1 MQQTIDDHDAWRE
14 VPADEVPVNATVRY
28 DDRGERLVGTVVDEL
43 ATPGATALV
52 VLDADGAPRV
62 VPTEARLEMRVSEI
76 RASEGRVDEVRVSEG
91 RVDEVRVS
99 TAGR

>member
-1 MQQTIDDHDAWRE
+1 MQRTIDSPDAWRE
-14 VPADEVPVNATVRY
+14 VPADEVPVNAIVRY
-28 DDRGERLVGTVVDEL
+28 DDRGEQLVGTVVDEL

-62 VPTEARLEMRVSEI
+62 VPTSARLEMRVE
-76 RASEGRVDEVRVSEG
+76 EDRVRREPL
-91 RVDEVRVS
+91 S

>member
-1 MQQTIDDHDAWRE
+1 MQRTIDDHDAWQE

-62 VPTEARLEMRVSEI
+62 VPTSARIEM
-76 RASEGRVDEVRVSEG
+76 RVDEVRASG
-91 RVDEVRVS
+91 KPVS